1 MPRTR
6 LLAGAAALLLP
17 YAVPAA
23 AQDAQSAT
31 PPPADTAPSTPPAA
45 PASPAAPGTNQPA
58 NIDGSRATS
67 GNQDIVVTAHRLES
81 AGASIQP
88 SLGATDYAISNA
100 TIQALPGGDNQQL
113 SQILLQTPGVAQ
125 DGAGQLHVRDDH
137 GNLQYRINGIIL
149 PEGLAVFGQTLTP
162 RFVNRFDLLT
172 GALPAQYGLRTA
184 GIIDIH
190 TKSGL
195 FENGGSLSLYGGSN
209 NTIVPSLE
217 YGGHSD
223 GTNFYASVEYRRN
236 DLGIESVDGS
246 RHPLHDRTDQV
257 HAFGYLDHIINS
269 ENRVSLIAGYS
280 DQRFQI
286 PNPRGLHP
294 DGTFSVGGRTDFLSD
309 NLDERQRERTA
320 FALASF
326 LHNADP
332 FTFQASLFARYSSLD
347 YYPDVL
353 GELLFNGL
361 AQRAAKRDLTAGVQ
375 LEGVYRIG
383 DSHTLRAGV
392 VISRD
397 RGTSRTTTQVFPL
410 DANGNQA
417 GEPISIPDNSRATE
431 WTYSAYLQDEWKIVP
446 QLTLNFGA
454 RFDAYSG
461 FRKERQLSPRA
472 NLVWTPGSGTTIHLG
487 YARYF
492 SPPPFANVATPTV
505 ALFTGTSGEAPG
517 GLTTTTPFA
526 ERQDYFDV
534 GIQQRVGPLTLGLD
548 GYYRRS
554 HNLIDEGQFGAP
566 IILTPFNYRD
576 GRIRGIEGNITYAH
590 GPWLAYA
597 NLAWARAK
605 GRDIVS
611 SQFNFDPADLAYIS
625 NHYIYLDHDQ
635 TWTGSAGL
643 SYRFE
648 HGALGGTRFGA
659 DLIYGSGLRTTP
671 VGAPPNSGH
680 LPGYVQV
687 NASLS
692 HRFESA
698 GLELRL
704 DVVNVFDRVYLIR
717 DGSGIGV
724 GAPQYG
730 PRRGF
735 FVGISKSI

>member
-1 MPRTR
+1 MDLEIPMLRTR

-17 YAVPAA
+17 CAAPAL
-23 AQDAQSAT
+23 AQNAPAPAPQPAPA
-31 PPPADTAPSTPPAA
+31 PPPAPAA
-45 PASPAAPGTNQPA
+45 TTPAA
-58 NIDGSRATS
+58 IDGSPS
-67 GNQDIVVTAHRLES
+67 PGGNQDIVVTAHRLEA
-81 AGASIQP
+81 AGALVQP
-88 SLGATDYAISNA
+88 SLGATDFAISNA

-113 SQILLQTPGVAQ
+113 SQILLQSPGVAQ
-125 DGAGQLHVRDDH
+125 DGSGQLHVRDDH

-162 RFVNRFDLLT
+162 RFVNRMDLLT

-209 NTIVPSLE
+209 ETIVPSFE
-217 YGGHSD
+217 YGGHAD
-223 GTNFYASVEYRRN
+223 GTNFYASGEYRHN
-236 DLGIESVDGS
+236 DLGIENVDAS
-246 RHPLHDRTDQV
+246 RHALHDRTDQI
-257 HAFGYLDHIINS
+257 HSFGYLDHIIND

-280 DQRFQI
+280 DQKFQI

-294 DGTFSVGGRTDFLSD
+294 DGTFSVGGRTDFLSND
-309 NLDERQRERTA
+309 LDERQRERTA

-326 LHNADP
+326 LHNAGP
-332 FTFQASLFARYSSLD
+332 FTLQASLFARYSALD
-347 YYPDVL
+347 YTPDVL
-353 GELLFNGL
+353 GELLFNGI
-361 AQRAAKRDLTAGVQ
+361 AQSAAKRDLTTGMQ
-375 LEGVYRIG
+375 LEGAYRIG
-383 DSHTLRAGV
+383 DNHTLRAGV

-397 RGTSRTTTQVFPL
+397 HGTSRTTTQVFPL
-410 DANGNQA
+410 DANGDQA
-417 GEPISIPDNSRATE
+417 GEPIAIPDNSRATE
-431 WTYSAYLQDEWKIVP
+431 WTYSGYLQDEWRIFP

-461 FRKERQLSPRA
+461 FRKEQQLSPRA
-472 NLVWTPGSGTTIHLG
+472 NLVWTPGSGTTIHVG

-492 SPPPFANVATPTV
+492 SPPPFANVATPTI
-505 ALFTGTSGEAPG
+505 ALYVGTSGAAPG
-517 GLTTTTPFA
+517 GLVSTTPLA
-526 ERQDYFDV
+526 ERQDYFDA
-534 GIQQRVGPLTLGLD
+534 GIQQRLGRVTLGLD
-548 GYYRRS
+548 AYYRNSR
-554 HNLIDEGQFGAP
+554 NLIDEGQFGAP

-576 GRIRGIEGNITYAH
+576 GRIRGIEGNVSYSH

-597 NLAWARAK
+597 NLALARAK

-611 SQFNFDPADLAYIS
+611 SEFNFDPADLAYIRT
-625 NHYIYLDHDQ
+625 HYIYLDHDQ
-635 TWTGSAGL
+635 TWTGSAGF

-648 HGALGGTRFGA
+648 HGALGGTQFGA
-659 DLIYGSGLRTTP
+659 DLIYGSGLRSTP
-671 VGAPPNSGH
+671 AGAPPNSSH

-704 DVVNVFDRVYLIR
+704 DVVNLFDRTYLIR

-735 FVGISKSI
+735 FVGISKDI

>member
-1 MPRTR
+1 MLRTT

-17 YAVPAA
+17 YAAPAA
-23 AQDAQSAT
+23 AQGGQPPAEPPPSDAT
-31 PPPADTAPSTPPAA
+31 PPTPQAPPA
-45 PASPAAPGTNQPA
+45 PPTGTATPSA
-58 NIDGSRATS
+58 IDGSRAAG
-67 GNQDIVVTAHRLES
+67 GNEDIVVTAHRLES

-113 SQILLQTPGVAQ
+113 SQILLQSPGVAQ
-125 DGAGQLHVRDDH
+125 DGSGQLHVRDDH

-172 GALPAQYGLRTA
+172 GALPAQYGLRTG

-195 FENGGSLSLYGGSN
+195 FENGGELSLYGGSYG
-209 NTIVPSLE
+209 TIVPSLE

-223 GTNFYASVEYRRN
+223 GTNYFASVEYRRN

-246 RHPLHDRTDQV
+246 RHPLHDRTEQF
-257 HAFGYLDHIINS
+257 HGFAYLDHIINS
-269 ENRVSLIAGYS
+269 ENRVSLIGGYS

-294 DGTFSVGGRTDFLSD
+294 DGTYSVGGRTDFLSD

-326 LHNADP
+326 LHNAGP
-332 FTFQASLFARYSSLD
+332 FTLQASLFARYSALD

-361 AQRAAKRDLTAGVQ
+361 AQRAAKRDLTAGAQ
-375 LEGVYRIG
+375 LEGAYEIG
-383 DSHTLRAGV
+383 DHHTLRAGV

-410 DANGNQA
+410 DARGNQA
-417 GEPISIPDNSRATE
+417 GQPIAIPDNSRATE

-454 RFDAYSG
+454 RFDAYRG
-461 FRKERQLSPRA
+461 FRSEQQLSPRA
-472 NLVWTPGSGTTIHLG
+472 NLVWTPGSGTTIHFG

-492 SPPPFANVATPTV
+492 SPPPFANVASPTV

-517 GLTTTTPFA
+517 GLASTTPFA

-534 GIQQRVGPLTLGLD
+534 GIQQRVGSLTLGLD

-554 HNLIDEGQFGAP
+554 RNLIDEGQFGAP

-576 GRIRGIEGNITYAH
+576 GRIRGIEGNITYAR

-611 SQFNFDPADLAYIS
+611 SQFNFDPADLAYIRT
-625 NHYIYLDHDQ
+625 HYIYLDHDQ

-643 SYRFE
+643 SYRIE
-648 HGALGGTRFGA
+648 HGALAGTRLGA
-659 DLIYGSGLRTTP
+659 DLIYGSGLRRTP
-671 VGAPPNSGH
+671 AGAPPNSSH

-704 DVVNVFDRVYLIR
+704 DVVNVLDRVYLIR

-735 FVGISKSI
+735 YVGISKDI